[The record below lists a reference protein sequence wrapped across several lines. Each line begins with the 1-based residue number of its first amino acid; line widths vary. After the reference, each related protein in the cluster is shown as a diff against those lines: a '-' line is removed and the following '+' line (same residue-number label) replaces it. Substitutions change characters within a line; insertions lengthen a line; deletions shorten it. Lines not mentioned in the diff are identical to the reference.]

1 MITVWEWLRNKL
13 LNLSETA
20 HHKWIAAINR
30 KIELKEKLLAAL
42 EAKVSQTENEIDE
55 LKQKLE

>member
-1 MITVWEWLRNKL
+1 MITFWEWLRDKL
-13 LNLSETA
+13 LDLSDA
-20 HHKWIAAINR
+20 VHNKWVAAVEQ

-42 EAKVSQTENEIDE
+42 EEKVSQTENEIDE

>member
-1 MITVWEWLRNKL
+1 MITFWEWLRDKL

-20 HHKWIAAINR
+20 HRKWVAAIDR
-30 KIELKEKLLAAL
+30 KIELKEKLLADL

>member
-1 MITVWEWLRNKL
+1 MITFWELVRDKL
-13 LNLSETA
+13 LDLSDAA
-20 HHKWIAAINR
+20 HNKWVAAIER
-30 KIELKEKLLAAL
+30 KIGLKEKLLAAL

>member
-1 MITVWEWLRNKL
+1 MITFWEWLADKLFYLSDFARNK
-13 LNLSETA
+13 
-20 HHKWIAAINR
+20 WVAAIEK
-30 KIELKEKLLAAL
+30 KIELEEKLLAAL